1 MTDALTQ
8 LWRTLATT
16 APKVALFAAIL
27 AVGWLVSRV
36 IGRIVAG
43 TSRQDIK
50 TLMDAA
56 LVAATS

>member
-1 MTDALTQ
+1 MG
-8 LWRTLATT
+8 REE
-16 APKVALFAAIL
+16 
-27 AVGWLVSRV
+27 